1 MIDKIIEFKNTPT
14 HFSSTEEKFNYLKHI
29 EEYVQ
34 KTSKTEEEKIIN
46 RRAIVRSNPSLFKA
60 LYADYQLPEERKKE
74 LLRVIDESVQSIAL
88 NSELRNQILNF
99 TSLDFE
105 DKKNLLQNLAVY
117 MMRDSGV
124 SPFQTGIPNVE
135 LNIEELNDTLSGYA
149 TKQTKYDFTN
159 DAIYVNKKKVEKASN
174 IHELLD
180 TFFHEAL
187 HTRQTRNT
195 DNFTGLSRLYYVSTE
210 SNMQK
215 WERPDILRSYFGQPI
230 EKEAWF
236 FGTQVQNSF
245 VKKLKEADP
254 TPHFT
259 RLARLLTGKEHSS
272 DEVTFKKYRNSI
284 EVTFAHPIDQNIQ
297 NEFFEDQDLP
307 LKIDTRNYFTTS
319 KRILID
325 ASKENGIQNLD
336 DLANIVNVLSGDL
349 TRLNAQRKHFQN
361 KLLKYF
367 ENAPLLEKE
376 KNKLC
381 FQGNQP
387 SLIQYIQNLKTT
399 MTARY
404 DAKTNQTVVSLPLN
418 IQSVPK
424 GKKINYIFLPSP
436 KESPTP
442 SYMPTNKESIR

>member
-29 EEYVQ
+29 EAYVQ

-60 LYADYQLPEERKKE
+60 LYADYQLTAKRKEE
-74 LLRVIDESVQSIAL
+74 LLRVIDETVQSIAL

-149 TKQTKYDFTN
+149 TKQTKHDFTS
-159 DAIYVNKKKVEKASN
+159 DAIYVNKKEVEKASN

-195 DNFTGLSRLYYVSTE
+195 DNFTGLSRLYYVSTN

-215 WERPDILRSYFGQPI
+215 WERPDLLRSYLGQPI